1 MRATRILAFARTSRW
16 AMVAVGTRKAR
27 AISSVES
34 PPSVRR
40 VSATCASG
48 ARAGWQHVKMS
59 RSLSSGTGASS
70 SVVSSMCRAIS
81 SCICARRAR
90 RRMRSMALGRA
101 VETSQAAGFAGLP
114 VAGHCSTAT
123 AYASCSASSATSK
136 SPSRRMRVA
145 RMRPWSARNVSSMR
159 MVALGAQATPPS
171 KHAHL
176 DLLRRPGPHRP
187 HLDGVPGPQQR
198 MAADDGEGLVEVLHV
213 HDAVAAELLLRL
225 HEGAVRSYHA
235 ALHQPYGSR
244 GAAGLERTAGLVDA
258 ARPQLVAVSDRF
270 LVGLDALLRAESP
283 PALLVRAH
291 QQHVAHARDPFA
303 GGPERMI
310 SGRGSPLGPPPEHA
324 EARGT

>member
-1 MRATRILAFARTSRW
+1 MRATRILAFARTRRW
-16 AMVAVGTRKAR
+16 AMVEVGTRKAR

-34 PPSVRR
+34 PPRVRR
-40 VSATCASG
+40 VRATCASG
-48 ARAGWQHVKMS
+48 ARAGWQHVKIS

-70 SVVSSMCRAIS
+70 SAVCSMCRAIS
-81 SCICARRAR
+81 SCICASRVR
-90 RRMRSMALGRA
+90 RRIRSMALWRA

-159 MVALGAQATPPS
+159 MIALGAQATPPS

-187 HLDGVPGPQQR
+187 HLDGVTGPQQW
-198 MAADDGEGLVEVLHV
+198 MPADDGQSLVEVLHV

-225 HEGAVRSYHA
+225 REGAVRSHHA
-235 ALHQPYGSR
+235 ALHQPHGGR
-244 GAAGLERTAGLVDA
+244 GAARLERIAGLVDA
-258 ARPQLVAVSDRF
+258 ARPQLIAVPDRL
-270 LVGLDALLRAESP
+270 LVRLDALLRAEGA
-283 PALLVRAH
+283 PAFLVPAE
-291 QQHVAHARDPFA
+291 QQHVTHGRDPFA
-303 GGPERMI
+303 GRPEPMI
-310 SGRGSPLGPPPEHA
+310 NARGLPSGFPREPA
-324 EARGT
+324 EARGR